1 MTNAE
6 ARFSNSLP
14 PRKPEG
20 SQGIRDNKVWGW
32 ETSVYSLMRLT
43 WVLQYFSVALADALH
58 ILMTQSDVKVTLIGE
73 ERPLGGRE

>member
-1 MTNAE
+1 M
-6 ARFSNSLP
+6 P
-14 PRKPEG
+14 KHG
-20 SQGIRDNKVWGW
+20 SVILYLHGNQKAHKVWGW